1 MKTVC
6 KKLLCLTLVAM
17 MLVSAVPFQAFAT
30 EGETTA
36 ATTEAVVETTAAAV
50 ETTAAATEPAALAE
64 TTAPV
69 VETTVPE
76 TTVPETT
83 VPETTVPETT
93 VPETTVPETTV
104 PETTVPETTVPETT
118 VPETTVPET
127 TKATEPKKETG
138 SGSSSNKNN
147 TGNSNS
153 GNKTNEKTVTV
164 HLFLDGGDLS
174 VDNNHTVVIG
184 KTYGYLKS
192 LPTPTRTCYD
202 FAGWYLYNTGTR
214 VKDSTKVKS
223 DEMLIA
229 KWTKKEY
236 TVTFQ
241 KYDPNAGT
249 AADGWVQVDKY
260 TKDYTAFSTISGSN
274 FPNDNGIKNYF
285 ALSGYKI
292 VGWIIVDSGET
303 FEPGVTQI
311 TRPIKIRPR
320 YQREVTLIASNPV
333 TNVSWSTKTITVE
346 IGKRFGAVEGT
357 LPNPGP
363 RDSYT
368 FKGWNVGDKLI
379 SVANL
384 SNTSS
389 QPRYYPSLGTKFY
402 AEYEASM
409 TVYLYIHTN
418 GNTQT
423 ATKIVPYYSAPAEG
437 EFDMTLI
444 NMYSIFSSYGD
455 FDDDNDVA
463 YGWYTPEQWERYC
476 TNKAADSAMHYE
488 DIQEKGYG
496 EFHIMLINNGGSS
509 SSSNTNNYNTN
520 TSTADKSNP
529 TTGDTIMM
537 AVTVLAISGAA
548 LVALFFL
555 KKRKAAK

>member
-36 ATTEAVVETTAAAV
+36 VTTEAVVETTAAAV
-50 ETTAAATEPAALAE
+50 ETTAAATEPAAQAETEAPVAE
-64 TTAPV
+64 TTEAPVVETEAPV
-69 VETTVPE
+69 VETTEAPVVETTEAPVVETEAPTTEAPTTEAPTTEAPE
-76 TTVPETT
+76 TEAP
-83 VPETTVPETT
+83 
-93 VPETTVPETTV
+93 
-104 PETTVPETTVPETT
+104 
-118 VPETTVPET
+118 T
-127 TKATEPKKETG
+127 TKATEPKKETT
-138 SGSSSNKNN
+138 SGSSSNKGN

-164 HLFLDGGDLS
+164 HLYLDGGDLS
-174 VDNNHTVVIG
+174 VDNNHKVVIG

-192 LPTPTRTCYD
+192 LPTPTRTCYK
-202 FAGWYLYNTGTR
+202 FAGWYLINTGTK
-214 VKDSTKVKS
+214 VTDSFKVKS

-229 KWTKKEY
+229 KWEKATFQ
-236 TVTFQ
+236 VTFE
-241 KYDPNAGT
+241 KYDPNAGSG
-249 AADGWVQVDKY
+249 ADGWV
-260 TKDYTAFSTISGSN
+260 KDEKFSKGYTAFSTISGSN
-274 FPNDNGIKNYF
+274 FPNDLAIRNRF
-285 ALSGYKI
+285 ALNGYTI
-292 VGWIIVDSGET
+292 VGWIIKDTGKT

-311 TRPIKIRPR
+311 TRNMTIRPR
-320 YQREVTLIASNPV
+320 YQREVTLIAQNPA
-333 TNVSWSTKTITVE
+333 TQVSWSTKTITVE

-368 FKGWNVGDKLI
+368 FKGWNVGGKLI

-409 TVYLYIHTN
+409 VVYLYIHTN

-444 NMYSIFSSYGD
+444 NMYSIFSDYGD
-455 FDDDNDVA
+455 YDDDNDVA

-509 SSSNTNNYNTN
+509 SSNTNNYNTN
-520 TSTADKSNP
+520 ASTADKSNP

-537 AVTVLAISGAA
+537 AVTVLAISAAA
-548 LVALFFL
+548 LVLLFI